1 MNIFVKDFN
10 KEITEDNKQDNE
22 KKLIRTLS
30 SPGSIRA
37 SNPIFMNLSEEKIAF
52 GRGSTTNIPRINFTY
67 SSGN

>member
-10 KEITEDNKQDNE
+10 KEKTEDNKQDNE

-37 SNPIFMNLSEEKIAF
+37 SNPIFMNLS
-52 GRGSTTNIPRINFTY
+52 
-67 SSGN
+67 